1 MADTKIITQTAAP
14 STEPTTEEVQAF
26 KRRLIETADRSY
38 LNDRFNVPLPEHL
51 YGQWVGTDDFS
62 QFQAQQQGYVDGQEY
77 LTKFN
82 KIHEQ
87 ADGKSTI
94 GDVKFMVIPKW
105 KHEAYEERNQIIAAR
120 KSGLNADEVS
130 KMESS
135 YAKSIGLDTLPD
147 STTARRI
154 DGDELNALLK
164 R

>member
-1 MADTKIITQTAAP
+1 MSDTKPTQATA
-14 STEPTTEEVQAF
+14 PTAQEVQDF

-38 LNDRFNVPLPEHL
+38 LNDRFNVALPDHL

-62 QFQAQQQGYVDGQEY
+62 QFQAEQQGYVDGSEY
-77 LTKFN
+77 LKKFN

-105 KHEAYEERNQIIAAR
+105 KHEAYEERNALISTR
-120 KSGLNADEVS
+120 KSGLNPDEVTR
-130 KMESS
+130 MEQA
-135 YAKSIGLDTLPD
+135 YAQSIGLERFPDT
-147 STTARRI
+147 TTARVVN
-154 DGDELNALLK
+154 GDELNALLK